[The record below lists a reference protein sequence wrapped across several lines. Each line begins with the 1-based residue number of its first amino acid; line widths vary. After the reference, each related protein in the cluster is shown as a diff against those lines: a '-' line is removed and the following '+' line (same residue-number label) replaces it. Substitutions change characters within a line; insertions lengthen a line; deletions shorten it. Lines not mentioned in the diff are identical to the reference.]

1 MRVKIGKRSYKPSEI
16 RKAIEAGIGI
26 TIILLNSALT
36 EFANYLPS
44 SVSFAITTTV
54 GIVTAARV
62 FLKKNADII
71 DATDYASE

>member
-16 RKAIEAGIGI
+16 RKAIEAGIGVA
-26 TIILLNSALT
+26 IILLNSALT

-44 SVSFAITTTV
+44 GVSFGITTVV
-54 GIVTAARV
+54 GVVTATRV

-71 DATDYASE
+71 DASDHVE